1 MRRCSSQPS
10 DPSSSKAMT
19 SSPGFDDFAAC
30 YDAGK
35 PQVVSTT
42 LVADLE
48 TPVSAYLKLADGRA
62 NSFLLESVEG
72 GSVRGRYS
80 IIGFKPDVIWRCTKG
95 KAELNR
101 RASTDARALEPIDG
115 RPLQTLRHLARECQ
129 MELPAGLPPMASGL
143 FGFLGYDMVRD
154 MERLPDKNPDP
165 IGLPDAI
172 MVRPTLIC
180 IFDRLEDN
188 VTLVTPVWPQPG
200 TSARAAYESA
210 QERLADAVSDF
221 ERSLPF
227 RREDADALENLPE
240 PQANMSKD
248 AFKKMVETCKEYIR
262 AGDAFQI
269 VPSQRFSVPFKLPA
283 LSLYRS
289 LRRINPSPFLIF
301 FDYGDFS
308 IVGSSPEILVRLR
321 DNVVTIRPLAGTI
334 RRGDTPEEDKQL
346 ADKLLA
352 DPKGHAEHL
361 MLLDLA
367 RNDVGRVAKIGSVK
381 VLEQFT
387 IEKYSHLQHISSHV
401 EGTLEDGLEA
411 IDALKAG
418 FPAGTLSGA
427 PKVRAMEIIEEVE
440 PVRRGIYAGC
450 AGYFAANGSMDTCIL
465 LRTAL
470 VKDRTMYVQAG
481 VGVLADSDP
490 GAEFHAVVVKARAL
504 VRAAEEAVRFASA
517 GQWSAGN
524 VRR

>member
-1 MRRCSSQPS
+1 MPVA
-10 DPSSSKAMT
+10 PE
-19 SSPGFDDFAAC
+19 FDAFAAT
-30 YDAGK
+30 YDGGK
-35 PQVVSTT
+35 PQLVWTK

-80 IIGFKPDVIWRCTKG
+80 IIGFKPDVIWRCIKG
-95 KAELNR
+95 KAEINR
-101 RASTDARALEPIDG
+101 RARADAHAFEPVEG
-115 RPLQTLRHLARECQ
+115 RPLETLRTLFRECQ
-129 MELPAGLPPMASGL
+129 MELPKGLPPMASGL

-188 VTLVTPVWPQPG
+188 VTLVTPVWPQTG
-200 TSARAAYESA
+200 TSARAAYEAA
-210 QERLADAVSDF
+210 QERLADAEADF
-221 ERSLPF
+221 ERTLPL
-227 RREDADALENLPE
+227 RRDSNDVLDDLPE

-248 AFKKMVETCKEYIR
+248 AFKKMVAICKEYIH

-269 VPSQRFSVPFKLPA
+269 VPSQRFSLPFKLPPLA
-283 LSLYRS
+283 LYRS

-301 FDYGDFS
+301 FDYGDFT

-321 DNVVTIRPLAGTI
+321 DNIVTIRPLAGTI
-334 RRGDTPEEDKQL
+334 RRGATPEEDRHL

-352 DPKGHAEHL
+352 DPKEHAEHL

-367 RNDVGRVAKIGSVK
+367 RNDVGRVAKIGSVR
-381 VLEQFT
+381 VVEQFT

-401 EGTLEDGLEA
+401 EGTLEDGLDA

-427 PKVRAMEIIEEVE
+427 PKVRAMEIIDEVE

-450 AGYFAANGSMDTCIL
+450 AGYLAANGSMDTCIL

-470 VKDRTMYVQAG
+470 VKDEVMYVQAG
-481 VGVLADSDP
+481 VGVVADSDLE
-490 GAEFHAVVVKARAL
+490 AEFQESVLKARGL
-504 VRAAEEAVRFASA
+504 VQAAEEAVRFESA
-517 GQWSAGN
+517 RNVGN
-524 VRR
+524 TRR

>member
-1 MRRCSSQPS
+1 MSV
-10 DPSSSKAMT
+10 
-19 SSPGFDDFAAC
+19 SPDFDAFAKVH
-30 YDAGK
+30 DRGK
-35 PQVVSTT
+35 PQLVWTT

-48 TPVSAYLKLADGRA
+48 TPVSAYLKLADGRP

-80 IIGFKPDVIWRCTKG
+80 IIGFKPDVVWRCTKS
-95 KAELNR
+95 KVEINR
-101 RASTDARALEPIDG
+101 RARTDARAFEPVEG
-115 RPLQTLRHLARECQ
+115 RPLETLRALIRECQ
-129 MELPAGLPPMASGL
+129 MELPNGLPPMASGL

-165 IGLPDAI
+165 VGLPDAI

-188 VTLVTPVWPQPG
+188 VTLVTPVWPQAG
-200 TSARAAYESA
+200 TNARAAYEAA

-221 ERSLPF
+221 ERTLPF
-227 RREDADALENLPE
+227 RRESADALDDLPE

-248 AFKKMVETCKEYIR
+248 AFKKMVATCKEYIH

-269 VPSQRFSVPFKLPA
+269 VPSQRFSLPFRLPP

-321 DNVVTIRPLAGTI
+321 DNIVTLAGTI

-352 DPKGHAEHL
+352 DPKEHAEHL

-381 VLEQFT
+381 VVEQFT

-401 EGTLEDGLEA
+401 EGTLDDGLEA

-427 PKVRAMEIIEEVE
+427 PKVRAMEIIDEVE

-465 LRTAL
+465 LRTAF
-470 VKDRTMYVQAG
+470 VKDNTMYVQAG
-481 VGVLADSDP
+481 VGVVADSDLE
-490 GAEFHAVVVKARAL
+490 AEYQESVLKALGL

-517 GQWSAGN
+517 GNWTAGN
-524 VRR
+524 TRR

>member
-1 MRRCSSQPS
+1 MSILP
-10 DPSSSKAMT
+10 
-19 SSPGFDDFAAC
+19 DFEAFSAV
-30 YDAGK
+30 YEAGR
-35 PQVVSTT
+35 PQVVWTK

-80 IIGFKPDVIWRCTKG
+80 FIGFKPDIIWRCIRG
-95 KAELNR
+95 KAEINR
-101 RASTDARALEPIDG
+101 RARADLHAFEPLEG
-115 RPLQTLRHLARECQ
+115 RPLETLRALIRECQ
-129 MELPAGLPPMASGL
+129 MELPKDLPPMASGQ

-154 MERLPDKNPDP
+154 MEDLPDTNPDP

-188 VTLVTPVWPQPG
+188 VTLVTPVSPQAG
-200 TSARAAYESA
+200 TSARAAYEAA

-227 RREDADALENLPE
+227 RRESSDALDDLPP
-240 PQANMSKD
+240 PQANMSEAD
-248 AFKKMVETCKEYIR
+248 FKKMVETCKEYIR

-269 VPSQRFSVPFKLPA
+269 VPSQRFSLPFKLPP
-283 LSLYRS
+283 LSLYRA

-301 FDYGDFS
+301 FDYGDFT

-321 DNVVTIRPLAGTI
+321 DDTVTIRPLAGTR
-334 RRGDTPEEDKQL
+334 RRGATPEEDKQL

-352 DPKGHAEHL
+352 DPKEHAEHL

-367 RNDVGRVAKIGSVK
+367 RNDVGRVSKIGSVR
-381 VLEQFT
+381 VVEQFT

-401 EGTLEDGLEA
+401 EGTLADGLDA

-427 PKVRAMEIIEEVE
+427 PKVRAMQIIDELE

-465 LRTAL
+465 LRTGL
-470 VKDRTMYVQAG
+470 VKDETLYVQAG
-481 VGVLADSDP
+481 VGVVADSDLE
-490 GAEFHAVVVKARAL
+490 AEYRESVLKAAAL
-504 VRAAEEAVRFASA
+504 VRAAEEAVNFAS
-517 GQWSAGN
+517 SRNSGN
-524 VRR
+524 TRR

>member
-1 MRRCSSQPS
+1 
-10 DPSSSKAMT
+10 MT
-19 SSPGFDDFAAC
+19 VSPEFDAFAGTYA
-30 YDAGK
+30 AGR
-35 PQVVSTT
+35 PQLVWTK

-62 NSFLLESVEG
+62 NAFLLESVEG

-80 IIGFKPDVIWRCTKG
+80 IIGFKPDVIWRCIGG
-95 KAELNR
+95 KAEINR
-101 RASTDARALEPIDG
+101 RARSDVRAFEPLEG
-115 RPLQTLRHLARECQ
+115 RPLETLRGLIRECQ
-129 MELPAGLPPMASGL
+129 MDLPAGLPPMASGL

-165 IGLPDAI
+165 IALPDAI

-200 TSARAAYESA
+200 ISARAAYETA
-210 QERLADAVSDF
+210 QERLADAEADF
-221 ERSLPF
+221 ERTLPV
-227 RREDADALENLPE
+227 RRESDEALADLPPPE
-240 PQANMSKD
+240 ANMSKE
-248 AFKKMVETCKEYIR
+248 AFKDMVATCKEYIL

-269 VPSQRFSVPFKLPA
+269 VPSQRFSLPFKLPPLA
-283 LSLYRS
+283 LYRS

-321 DNVVTIRPLAGTI
+321 DNIVTIRPLAGTI
-334 RRGDTPEEDKQL
+334 RRGATPEEDRRL
-346 ADKLLA
+346 ADRLLA
-352 DPKGHAEHL
+352 DPKEQAEHL

-367 RNDVGRVAKIGSVK
+367 RNDVGRVAKIGSVR
-381 VLEQFT
+381 VVEQFT

-411 IDALKAG
+411 LDALKAG

-427 PKVRAMEIIEEVE
+427 PKVRAMEIIDEVE

-470 VKDRTMYVQAG
+470 VKDDVMYVQAG
-481 VGVLADSDP
+481 VGVVADSDLE
-490 GAEFHAVVVKARAL
+490 AEFQESVLKARAL
-504 VRAAEEAVRFASA
+504 VRAAEEAVRFESA
-517 GQWSAGN
+517 RNVGN
-524 VRR
+524 TRR

>member
-1 MRRCSSQPS
+1 
-10 DPSSSKAMT
+10 MT
-19 SSPGFDDFAAC
+19 ASPDFDAFAKV
-30 YDAGK
+30 YDSGK
-35 PQVVSTT
+35 PQLVWTKA
-42 LVADLE
+42 VADLE
-48 TPVSAYLKLADGRA
+48 TPVSAYLKLADGRP

-80 IIGFKPDVIWRCTKG
+80 IIGFKPDVIWRCRHG
-95 KAELNR
+95 KAEINR
-101 RASTDARALEPIDG
+101 RARSDAHAFEPLEG
-115 RPLQTLRHLARECQ
+115 RPLETLRGLIRECQ
-129 MELPAGLPPMASGL
+129 MDMPKDLPPMASGL

-165 IGLPDAI
+165 LGLPEAI

-188 VTLVTPVWPQPG
+188 VTMVTPVWPQAG
-200 TSARAAYESA
+200 IGARAAYEA
-210 QERLADAVSDF
+210 AEERLADAISDF
-221 ERSLPF
+221 ERSLPY
-227 RREDADALENLPE
+227 RRENAEALDSLPE

-248 AFKKMVETCKEYIR
+248 DFKKMVQTCKEYIL

-269 VPSQRFSVPFKLPA
+269 VPSQRFSLPFKLPP

-321 DNVVTIRPLAGTI
+321 DNTVTIRPLAGT
-334 RRGDTPEEDKQL
+334 RPRGATPEEDKRL
-346 ADKLLA
+346 AEELLA
-352 DPKGHAEHL
+352 DPKERAEHL
-361 MLLDLA
+361 MLVDLA
-367 RNDVGRVAKIGSVK
+367 RNDVGRVSRIGSVK
-381 VLEQFT
+381 VVEQFT
-387 IEKYSHLQHISSHV
+387 IEKYSHVQHISSHV
-401 EGTLEDGLEA
+401 EGKLQEGLEA

-427 PKVRAMEIIEEVE
+427 PKVRAMQIIDELE

-465 LRTAL
+465 LRTGL
-470 VKDRTMYVQAG
+470 VKDNTLYVQAG
-481 VGVLADSDP
+481 VGVVADSDLE
-490 GAEFHAVVVKARAL
+490 AEYQESIQKARAL
-504 VRAAEEAVRFASA
+504 VRAADEAVRFASA
-517 GQWSAGN
+517 GNWNAGN
-524 VRR
+524 TRR

>member
-1 MRRCSSQPS
+1 MSI
-10 DPSSSKAMT
+10 
-19 SSPGFDDFAAC
+19 SPEFAA
-30 YDAGK
+30 YSATYQAGK
-35 PQVVSTT
+35 PQLVWTK

-80 IIGFKPDVIWRCTKG
+80 IIGFRPDVIWRCIKG
-95 KAELNR
+95 KAEINR
-101 RASTDARALEPIDG
+101 RARTDAQAFEPLPG
-115 RPLQTLRHLARECQ
+115 RPLETLRTLIRETQ
-129 MELPAGLPPMASGL
+129 MELPPGLPPMSAGL

-172 MVRPTLIC
+172 MVRPTIIC
-180 IFDRLEDN
+180 IFDRLDDV
-188 VTLVTPVWPQPG
+188 VTLVTPVWPQAG
-200 TSARAAYESA
+200 VSARAAYEA
-210 QERLADAVSDF
+210 AEERIADAVADF
-221 ERSLPF
+221 ERVLPP
-227 RREDADALENLPE
+227 RSESAEALETLPD
-240 PQANMSKD
+240 PKPNMSE
-248 AFKKMVETCKEYIR
+248 AEFKKMVATCKEYIH

-269 VPSQRFSVPFKLPA
+269 VPSQRFSTPFKLPP

-301 FDYGDFS
+301 FDYGDFT

-321 DNVVTIRPLAGTI
+321 DNIVTIRPLAGTI
-334 RRGDTPEEDKQL
+334 RRGATPEEDKQL

-352 DPKGHAEHL
+352 DPKEHAEHL

-367 RNDVGRVAKIGSVK
+367 RNDVGRVAKIGSVR
-381 VLEQFT
+381 VVEQFT

-427 PKVRAMEIIEEVE
+427 PKVRAMEIIDEVE

-465 LRTAL
+465 LRTAF
-470 VKDRTMYVQAG
+470 VKDQVMYVQAG
-481 VGVLADSDP
+481 VGVVADSDLD
-490 GAEFHAVVVKARAL
+490 AELRESHLKAAAL
-504 VRAAEEAVRFASA
+504 VRAAEEAVRFASS
-517 GQWSAGN
+517 QNLGN
-524 VRR
+524 RRR

>member
-1 MRRCSSQPS
+1 MSILPELQAFTPVYES
-10 DPSSSKAMT
+10 
-19 SSPGFDDFAAC
+19 
-30 YDAGK
+30 GK
-35 PQVVSTT
+35 PQLVWTT

-80 IIGFKPDVIWRCTKG
+80 IIGFKPDVIWRCIKG
-95 KAELNR
+95 QAEINR
-101 RASTDARALEPIDG
+101 RARTDQHSFEPLPG
-115 RPLQTLRHLARECQ
+115 RPLETLRALIREGQ
-129 MELPAGLPPMASGL
+129 MDLPHGLPPMASGL

-154 MERLPDKNPDP
+154 MEKLPDKNPDTFG
-165 IGLPDAI
+165 IPDAI
-172 MVRPTLIC
+172 MARPTIIC
-180 IFDRLEDN
+180 IFDRLEDV
-188 VTLVTPVWPQPG
+188 VTLVTPVWPQQG
-200 TSARAAYESA
+200 VGARAAYESA
-210 QERLADAVSDF
+210 AERLADAVSDF
-221 ERSLPF
+221 ERSLPV
-227 RREDADALENLPE
+227 RRENADALAELP
-240 PQANMSKD
+240 PPKANMSE
-248 AFKKMVETCKEYIR
+248 AEFKKMVEICKEYIR

-269 VPSQRFSVPFKLPA
+269 VPSQCFSLPFKLPP

-321 DNVVTIRPLAGTI
+321 DNIVTIRPLAGTKP
-334 RRGDTPEEDKQL
+334 RGATPEEDKRL
-346 ADKLLA
+346 ADELLS
-352 DPKGHAEHL
+352 DPKERAEHL

-381 VLEQFT
+381 VVEQFT
-387 IEKYSHLQHISSHV
+387 IEKYSHVQHISSHV

-427 PKVRAMEIIEEVE
+427 PKVRAMEIIDELE

-465 LRTAL
+465 LRTGL
-470 VKDRTMYVQAG
+470 VKDNTMYVQAG
-481 VGVLADSDP
+481 VGVVADSDLE
-490 GAEFHAVVVKARAL
+490 AEFQESHQKARAL
-504 VRAAEEAVRFASA
+504 VRAAEEAVRFANA
-517 GQWSAGN
+517 ANWTAGN
-524 VRR
+524 TRR

>member
-1 MRRCSSQPS
+1 
-10 DPSSSKAMT
+10 MT
-19 SSPGFDDFAAC
+19 VSPEFAAFAAT
-30 YDAGK
+30 YEAGK
-35 PQVVSTT
+35 PQVVWTK

-80 IIGFKPDVIWRCTKG
+80 IIGFKPDVIWRCTKN
-95 KAELNR
+95 KVEINR
-101 RASTDARALEPIDG
+101 RARADAHAFESIEG
-115 RPLQTLRHLARECQ
+115 RPLETLRTLIRECQ
-129 MELPAGLPPMASGL
+129 MELPEGLPPMASGL

-165 IGLPDAI
+165 VGLPDAI

-188 VTLVTPVWPQPG
+188 VTLVTPVWPQEG

-210 QERLADAVSDF
+210 QERLADAEADF
-221 ERSLPF
+221 ERTLPF
-227 RREDADALENLPE
+227 RRESADALETLPE
-240 PQANMSKD
+240 PQANMTKD
-248 AFKKMVETCKEYIR
+248 AFKAMVETCKEYIR

-269 VPSQRFSVPFKLPA
+269 VPSQRFSLPFKLPPLA
-283 LSLYRS
+283 LYRS

-301 FDYGDFS
+301 FDYGDFT

-321 DNVVTIRPLAGTI
+321 DNTVTIRPLAGTI
-334 RRGDTPEEDKQL
+334 RRGATPEEDKQL
-346 ADKLLA
+346 ADKLLS
-352 DPKGHAEHL
+352 DPKERAEHL

-381 VLEQFT
+381 VVEQFT
-387 IEKYSHLQHISSHV
+387 IEKYSHVQHISSHV
-401 EGTLEDGLEA
+401 EGKLEDGLEA

-427 PKVRAMEIIEEVE
+427 PKVRAMEIIDEVE
-440 PVRRGIYAGC
+440 SVRRGIYAGC

-465 LRTAL
+465 LRTGL
-470 VKDRTMYVQAG
+470 VKDGTMYVQAG
-481 VGVLADSDP
+481 VGVVADSDLE
-490 GAEFHAVVVKARAL
+490 AEFQESIQKARAL
-504 VRAAEEAVRFASA
+504 VRAAEEAVRFESRRNV
-517 GQWSAGN
+517 GN
-524 VRR
+524 TRR

>member
-1 MRRCSSQPS
+1 MPV
-10 DPSSSKAMT
+10 
-19 SSPGFDDFAAC
+19 SPEFEAFASVYEA
-30 YDAGK
+30 DK
-35 PQVVSTT
+35 PQLVWTKA
-42 LVADLE
+42 VADLE
-48 TPVSAYLKLADGRA
+48 TPVSAYLKLADGRP

-80 IIGFKPDVIWRCTKG
+80 IIGFKPDVIWRCRRG
-95 KAELNR
+95 KAEINR
-101 RASTDARALEPIDG
+101 RARSDQHVFEPLEG
-115 RPLQTLRHLARECQ
+115 RPLETLRALIRECQ
-129 MELPAGLPPMASGL
+129 LEMPKSLPPMASGL

-165 IGLPDAI
+165 VGLPDAV
-172 MVRPTLIC
+172 MVRPTIIC
-180 IFDRLEDN
+180 IFDRLEDS
-188 VTLVTPVWPQPG
+188 VTMVTPVWPQKD
-200 TSARAAYESA
+200 TTARAAYEAA

-221 ERSLPF
+221 ERALPF
-227 RREDADALENLPE
+227 RRENADALDAVGE

-248 AFKKMVETCKEYIR
+248 AFKKMVEVCKEYIR

-269 VPSQRFSVPFKLPA
+269 VPSQRFSLPFKLPP
-283 LSLYRS
+283 LSLYRA

-301 FDYGDFS
+301 FDYGDFQ

-321 DNVVTIRPLAGTI
+321 DNIVTIRPLAGTI
-334 RRGDTPEEDKQL
+334 RRGATPEEDKQL

-352 DPKGHAEHL
+352 DPKEHAEHL

-381 VLEQFT
+381 VIEQFT
-387 IEKYSHLQHISSHV
+387 IEKYSNLQHISSHV
-401 EGTLEDGLEA
+401 EGTLQDGLDA

-465 LRTAL
+465 LRTGL
-470 VKDRTMYVQAG
+470 VKDGTMYVQAG
-481 VGVLADSDP
+481 VGVVADSDLE
-490 GAEFHAVVVKARAL
+490 AEYQESVLKAGGL
-504 VRAAEEAVRFASA
+504 VRAAEEAVRTAKDDN
-517 GQWSAGN
+517 WSAGN
-524 VRR
+524 KR

>member
-1 MRRCSSQPS
+1 
-10 DPSSSKAMT
+10 MT
-19 SSPGFDDFAAC
+19 TSPDFEAFAAV
-30 YDAGK
+30 YASDK
-35 PQVVSTT
+35 PQVVWTK

-80 IIGFKPDVIWRCTKG
+80 MIGFKPDVIWRCTRG
-95 KAELNR
+95 QAEINR
-101 RASTDARALEPIDG
+101 DARSDAHAFEKLPG
-115 RPLQTLRHLARECQ
+115 RPLETLRLLIRECQ
-129 MELPAGLPPMASGL
+129 MDLPASLPPMASGL

-172 MVRPTLIC
+172 MVRPTIIC
-180 IFDRLEDN
+180 IFDRLEDV
-188 VTLVTPVWPQPG
+188 VTLVTPVWPRKD
-200 TSARAAYESA
+200 TSARAAYEAA

-221 ERSLPF
+221 ERSLPA
-227 RREDADALENLPE
+227 RRDNADGLDELP
-240 PQANMSKD
+240 PPKANMSESD
-248 AFKKMVETCKEYIR
+248 FKKMVETCKEYIR

-269 VPSQRFSVPFKLPA
+269 VPSQRFSVPFKLPP

-301 FDYGDFS
+301 FDYGDFT

-321 DNVVTIRPLAGTI
+321 DNVITIRPLAGTI
-334 RRGDTPEEDKQL
+334 RRGATPEEDKQL

-352 DPKGHAEHL
+352 DPKEHAEHL

-367 RNDVGRVAKIGSVK
+367 RNDVGRVAKLGSVR
-381 VLEQFT
+381 VVEQFT

-401 EGTLEDGLEA
+401 EGTLDDGLEA

-427 PKVRAMEIIEEVE
+427 PKVRAMEIIDEVE

-450 AGYFAANGSMDTCIL
+450 AGYFAANGSMDTCIM
-465 LRTAL
+465 LRTAF
-470 VKDRTMYVQAG
+470 VKDQVMYVQAG
-481 VGVLADSDP
+481 VGVVADSDLE
-490 GAEFHAVVVKARAL
+490 AEFQESHLKARAL
-504 VRAAEEAVRFASA
+504 VRAAEEAVRFAN
-517 GQWSAGN
+517 AGN
-524 VRR
+524 WTAGNTRR

>member
-1 MRRCSSQPS
+1 
-10 DPSSSKAMT
+10 MT
-19 SSPGFDDFAAC
+19 ILPEYNAFAAT
-30 YDAGK
+30 YEAGK
-35 PQVVSTT
+35 PQLVWTK

-80 IIGFKPDVIWRCTKG
+80 IIGFKPDVIWRCIKG
-95 KAELNR
+95 KAEINR
-101 RASTDARALEPIDG
+101 HARSDAQAYKPLPG
-115 RPLQTLRHLARECQ
+115 RPLETLRTLIRETQ
-129 MELPAGLPPMASGL
+129 MDMPKDLPPMAAGL

-154 MERLPDKNPDP
+154 MENLPDINEDP

-188 VTLVTPVWPQPG
+188 VALITPVWPQAGIP
-200 TSARAAYESA
+200 ARAAYEAS
-210 QERLADAVSDF
+210 QERIADAVSDF

-227 RREDADALENLPE
+227 RRESDEVLEALPK
-240 PQANMSKD
+240 PQANMSE
-248 AFKKMVETCKEYIR
+248 AEFKRIVEVCKEYIR

-269 VPSQRFSVPFKLPA
+269 VPSQRFSLPFKLPP

-301 FDYGDFS
+301 FDYGDFQ

-321 DNVVTIRPLAGTI
+321 DNIVTIRPLAGTI
-334 RRGDTPEEDKQL
+334 RRGATPEEDKQL

-352 DPKGHAEHL
+352 DPKEHAEHL

-367 RNDVGRVAKIGSVK
+367 RNDVGRVAKIGSVR
-381 VLEQFT
+381 VVEQFT
-387 IEKYSHLQHISSHV
+387 IEKYSRLQHISSHV
-401 EGTLEDGLEA
+401 EGTIEDGLDA

-427 PKVRAMEIIEEVE
+427 PKVRAMQIIDEVE

-470 VKDRTMYVQAG
+470 VKDDMMYVQAG
-481 VGVLADSDP
+481 VGVVADSDLE
-490 GAEFHAVVVKARAL
+490 AEFQESLLKARAL
-504 VRAAEEAVRFASA
+504 VDAAEEAVRFASS
-517 GQWSAGN
+517 QNVGN
-524 VRR
+524 RRR

>member
-1 MRRCSSQPS
+1 MPV
-10 DPSSSKAMT
+10 
-19 SSPGFDDFAAC
+19 SPEFDAFAGI
-30 YDAGK
+30 YEAGR
-35 PQVVSTT
+35 PQLVWTK

-72 GSVRGRYS
+72 GTVRGRYS
-80 IIGFKPDVIWRCTKG
+80 IIGFKPDVIWRCIKG
-95 KAELNR
+95 KAEINR
-101 RASTDARALEPIDG
+101 RARADAHAFEVLDG
-115 RPLQTLRHLARECQ
+115 RPLETLRALVRECQ

-154 MERLPDKNPDP
+154 MERLPDNNPDP

-188 VTLVTPVWPQPG
+188 VTLVTPVWPQAG
-200 TSARAAYESA
+200 TGARAAYEAA
-210 QERLADAVSDF
+210 QERLADAEADF
-221 ERSLPF
+221 ERSLPL
-227 RREDADALENLPE
+227 RRDSSDILDDLPE
-240 PQANMSKD
+240 PQANMSKG

-269 VPSQRFSVPFKLPA
+269 VPSQRFSVPFKLPP

-321 DNVVTIRPLAGTI
+321 DNIVTIRPLAGTI
-334 RRGDTPEEDKQL
+334 RRGATPEEDKHL

-352 DPKGHAEHL
+352 DPKEHAEHL

-367 RNDVGRVAKIGSVK
+367 RNDVGRVAKIGSVR
-381 VLEQFT
+381 VVEQFT

-401 EGTLEDGLEA
+401 
-411 IDALKAG
+411 
-418 FPAGTLSGA
+418 
-427 PKVRAMEIIEEVE
+427 
-440 PVRRGIYAGC
+440 
-450 AGYFAANGSMDTCIL
+450 
-465 LRTAL
+465 
-470 VKDRTMYVQAG
+470 
-481 VGVLADSDP
+481 
-490 GAEFHAVVVKARAL
+490 
-504 VRAAEEAVRFASA
+504 
-517 GQWSAGN
+517 
-524 VRR
+524 